1 MPVTRH
7 LGAGLTLLVALGA
20 FAGLQVLTPGV
31 LAGQSKERYPA
42 AGGDLEI
49 TAFIHNSLQLEHQGL
64 VVHIDPWSVADLS
77 LAKPADLIL
86 ITDDPAH
93 HLDPEAIKRLRKP
106 GAPVV
111 TPPNG
116 RAKVPDGVVLQNGES
131 SVQAGIKIEA
141 IAAYDLT
148 PGEPYHPKGESN
160 GYVITLGGKRV
171 FVVGITECVP
181 EVRAVRDVDVAFM
194 PLSLPVGRMAAPGS
208 RRMHQGAQAQGG
220 VSVPL
225 RPGLRDQHR
234 TRARRQLG
242 APWRR
247 GIRPRPGGRT
257 GAGQARRLV
266 SHPRRP
272 HSSASRHQIG
282 CQSAVVLGASFL
294 VLSASLVPGA
304 WFESPVVAN
313 CFVRT
318 KRQGPRPA

>member
-1 MPVTRH
+1 MPATRH
-7 LGAGLTLLVALGA
+7 VGAGLTLLVALGA

-31 LAGQSKERYPA
+31 LAGQSKDRYPA

-49 TAFIHNSLQLEHQGL
+49 TTFIHNSLQLEHHGL

-116 RAKVPDGVVLQNGES
+116 RAKVPDGVVLKNGES

-194 PLSLPVGRMAAPGS
+194 PLSLPVGRMAAPAAVECTKALKPKVVYPYHYDQDYATNIARG
-208 RRMHQGAQAQGG
+208 RA
-220 VSVPL
+220 VSS
-225 RPGLRDQHR
+225 
-234 TRARRQLG
+234 
-242 APWRR
+242 
-247 GIRPRPGGRT
+247 PRPG
-257 GAGQARRLV
+257 V
-266 SHPRRP
+266 
-272 HSSASRHQIG
+272 
-282 CQSAVVLGASFL
+282 
-294 VLSASLVPGA
+294 
-304 WFESPVVAN
+304 EE
-313 CFVRT
+313 FVRGLAGEPVQVKLADWYPT
-318 KRQGPRPA
+318 RDARTPAPPATR